1 MPQKGFS
8 YRVYILGNKEFFE
21 MKSGIKYS
29 KLEFPLF
36 DSLFSFLYLDVM
48 DFIGEFSDCA
58 KQIEV
63 MCREKDFTYANK
75 MNSFL
80 RGMSRLHPYFEITR
94 LVWEGRFYEAR
105 EQGFINVSDLLP
117 KKELMHIPSTIAQ
130 RQKQITWLL
139 ETALDLDSRR
149 GDMQG
154 QLLKYFKR
162 YQDELLRKFP
172 FHKLNINFEIV
183 ENKAFAEVLYPENIY
198 DIVDF
203 FLRECI
209 KREQPIRRCKN
220 CQKYFAIHGRTDTEY
235 CSRPI
240 DDLGRT
246 CRDLGASYVWERK
259 KKEDEVFR
267 VYRREYKKRFA
278 WIKAKKI
285 DADEFYAWSE
295 RAREKKAKC
304 DRGEISLEEF
314 KEWLKR

>member
-1 MPQKGFS
+1 MPQKEFQHKI
-8 YRVYILGNKEFFE
+8 YIFEGKEYHETKTERTYIKKEFPIFE
-21 MKSGIKYS
+21 
-29 KLEFPLF
+29 
-36 DSLFSFLYLDVM
+36 SLISFLYLDITEY
-48 DFIGEFSDCA
+48 DQQFNKCG
-58 KQIEV
+58 KYIEKLYQ
-63 MCREKDFTYANK
+63 EKNRAYAVHVGA
-75 MNSFL
+75 FL
-80 RGMSRLHPYFEITR
+80 QDMAWLHPYFEITYQIWNSR
-94 LVWEGRFYEAR
+94 LEEA
-105 EQGFINVSDLLP
+105 EKQNYKHIVDLLP
-117 KKELMHIPSTIAQ
+117 RKELTQIPSRVSQ
-130 RQKQITWLL
+130 FQKQIIWIF
-139 ETALDLDSRR
+139 ENAFDLDLKKGS
-149 GDMQG
+149 MQEC
-154 QLLKYFKR
+154 LVKYYKK
-162 YQDELLRKFP
+162 YQDKPLQRFP
-172 FHKLNINFEIV
+172 FRSLPLDFEIV
-183 ENKAFAEVLYPENIY
+183 ENKTFTEVLYPENLY

-314 KEWLKR
+314 KEWLKK